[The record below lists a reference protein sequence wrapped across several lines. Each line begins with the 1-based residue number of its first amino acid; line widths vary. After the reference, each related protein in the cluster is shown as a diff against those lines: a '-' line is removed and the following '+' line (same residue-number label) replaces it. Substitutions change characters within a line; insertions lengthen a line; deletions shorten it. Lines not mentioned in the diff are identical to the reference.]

1 MTEMLREASKESAK
15 LQEAKCLRERKLV
28 KKQLAEI

>member
-15 LQEAKCLRERKLV
+15 PQEAECLRERKLV
-28 KKQLAEI
+28 KKQLADI